1 MLIVNVVD
9 IYQKE
14 RKRGSK
20 MKKVLAVLLVMIL
33 GCLAITGCSTK
44 SGTDTTKDQAASV
57 ETKTDQETT
66 TKDTAVTENPTGGV
80 KGVDTPIEVLGVV
93 LSMDHTFQQQ
103 MAAGWKLPIEYNGQN
118 VLVNVHV
125 EDPQGKIEKE
135 LEITETYMKQ
145 GIDAWIGYPLNG
157 SAMEGVSKEMADKG
171 IYMITEGNNMPNETM
186 GMVTD
191 ERDGG
196 LLGGEMFVDWWTKNR
211 PNEIPHILV
220 LDDPTSEAFQRKP
233 DAFVEYVTEHMPEAV
248 FVGQQDADME
258 VEKANEIVS
267 TFILSNP
274 EMNFVFC
281 GVDSNV
287 IGAMSAIEASGR
299 KDIAVAGCGGEDN
312 ILPYLYEPLTDEKG
326 GFAFEVAYAKSAIE
340 LGYRMLMGAVQLV
353 MDPEN
358 ADYNIVDLGFLA
370 LTRDNVDE
378 YVADKNT
385 WLEKAGY
392 EKLDFGN

>member
-1 MLIVNVVD
+1 
-9 IYQKE
+9 
-14 RKRGSK
+14 
-20 MKKVLAVLLVMIL
+20 MKKVLALLLVMIL
-33 GCLAITGCSTK
+33 GCFAITGCSVK

-66 TKDTAVTENPTGGV
+66 TKDTAVTEKPTDGV
-80 KGVDTPIEVLGVV
+80 KGVDIPIEVLGVV

-385 WLEKAGY
+385 WLEKAGF

>member
-1 MLIVNVVD
+1 
-9 IYQKE
+9 
-14 RKRGSK
+14 

-299 KDIAVAGCGGEDN
+299 TDIAVAGCGGEDN